1 MRLLVNSSG
10 DCGEDIYLWAVEIDV
25 FVDVG
30 AQLFRDPAIGVRNGE
45 EP

>member
-25 FVDVG
+25 FVD
-30 AQLFRDPAIGVRNGE
+30 AGVCLVFCSFLILNAKVV
-45 EP
+45 